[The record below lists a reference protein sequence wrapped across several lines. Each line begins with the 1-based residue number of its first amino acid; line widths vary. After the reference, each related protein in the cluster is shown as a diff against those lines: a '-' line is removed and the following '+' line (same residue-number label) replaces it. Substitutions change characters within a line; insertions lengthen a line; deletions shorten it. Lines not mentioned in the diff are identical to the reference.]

1 MIRRALL
8 LMLLAACKR
17 SETTPAPPDA
27 APPASPSASAPV
39 PTASASVTATSTAT
53 PSPRL
58 PPVEARR
65 AKVTRLEDD
74 PALVAAT
81 AEIRKH
87 FGGTVPREL
96 AVQSVDR
103 PEGRGRALLVIDA
116 TKPASDPFALAV
128 DGAGAVKWTKER
140 PAAGIVP
147 PIGPLAIAAG
157 PSGRV
162 VLAVCDPP
170 TTRVALRLW
179 DEDGS
184 PFADFDAMD
193 MDDCTA
199 VSVLY
204 WPRRGWIVAASR
216 AATTRAQLVSESGAL
231 AWRRGMDLG
240 ARTITGAPASLAV
253 DAEESFVLVQ
263 YGTVSAEPGA
273 RPHALAFRYD
283 THGAPLWP
291 APVDLGPAPTT
302 RIDDRIVLAR
312 PKPGVVHATLAKGVE
327 VDVTS
332 NGTVTPRGAQGLQ

>member
-1 MIRRALL
+1 MIRRAPFLL
-8 LMLLAACKR
+8 FLAACSR
-17 SETTPAPPDA
+17 SEPKPAPPDA
-27 APPASPSASAPV
+27 APPAPIASATATTTA
-39 PTASASVTATSTAT
+39 TASATGTSTAT

-58 PPVEARR
+58 PPIEARR
-65 AKVTRLEDD
+65 AKATRVEDD
-74 PALVAAT
+74 PALVAA
-81 AEIRKH
+81 AGELRKH
-87 FGGTVPREL
+87 FGGTIPREL
-96 AVQSVDR
+96 ALQIADR
-103 PEGRGRALLVIDA
+103 PEGRGRALLVTDA
-116 TKPASDPFALAV
+116 TKAGGDPFALAV
-128 DGAGAVKWTKER
+128 DAAGALKWTKER

-204 WPRRGWIVAASR
+204 WARRGWVVVASR
-216 AATTRAQLVSESGAL
+216 AGTTRAQLVSESGAL
-231 AWRRGMDLG
+231 VWRRGTDVG
-240 ARTITGAPASLAV
+240 ARSVTGAPASLAA
-253 DAEESFVLVQ
+253 DSDESFVLVQ
-263 YGTVSAEPGA
+263 YGALSAEPGA

-283 THGAPLWP
+283 VHGEPLWP
-291 APVDLGPAPTT
+291 APADLGAAPTT
-302 RIDDRIVLAR
+302 RPDDRIVLTR

-327 VDVTS
+327 IEVTS
-332 NGTVTPRGAQGLQ
+332 NGTVTNRGDHSQ